1 LKIHTEKTTSLTSS
15 FFENSLVWDVEDVA
29 RELNCSVRHVRRLV
43 AENSIP
49 YSRVGRLVRFLPGR
63 VREWLSKGGS
73 R

>member
-1 LKIHTEKTTSLTSS
+1 MKIDSLKAEEYPASV
-15 FFENSLVWDVEDVA
+15 FENSLVWDVEDVA

>member
-1 LKIHTEKTTSLTSS
+1 MMKNDRASENSPLL
-15 FFENSLVWDVEDVA
+15 FENSLVWDVDDVA
-29 RELNCSVRHVRRLV
+29 RELKCSARHIRRLV

-49 YSRVGRLVRFLPGR
+49 FSKVGRLVRFSPNR

>member
-1 LKIHTEKTTSLTSS
+1 MVKTEKMEKNPSPL
-15 FFENSLVWDVEDVA
+15 FENLLVWNVEDVA
-29 RELNCSVRHVRRLV
+29 RELQCSTRHVRRLV

-49 YSRVGRLVRFLPGR
+49 YSRVGRLLRFSPNR

>member
-1 LKIHTEKTTSLTSS
+1 MIKPDSK

-29 RELNCSVRHVRRLV
+29 RELKCSLRQVRRMV

-49 YSRVGRLVRFLPGR
+49 YSRIGRLVRFSPQR
-63 VREWLSKGGS
+63 VREWLAKGGT

>member
-1 LKIHTEKTTSLTSS
+1 MKIDPSKAEEFSPKV
-15 FFENSLVWDVEDVA
+15 FENSLVWDVEDVA

>member
-1 LKIHTEKTTSLTSS
+1 MMKADSK

-29 RELNCSVRHVRRLV
+29 RELRCSMRQIRRMV

-49 YSRVGRLVRFLPGR
+49 YSRVGRLVRFSPIR
-63 VREWLSKGGS
+63 VREWLSKGGT